1 MGRMLMLKIIF
12 LFIIIQRVIEL
23 CIAKNN
29 EKKLKMRGALEFGQ
43 EHYKFFIILHSLFF
57 ISILI
62 ENYFI
67 QYIEV
72 GFLHFLLIVL
82 IILQLARVWVISTLG
97 ERWNTKIIILP
108 NEKLV
113 KRGLYKYVKHP
124 NYIIVTIELL
134 VIPIMFHAYITAVIF
149 SICNLFLLKVRIR
162 EENKALLHSIE

>member
-1 MGRMLMLKIIF
+1 MLKIIF

-23 CIAKNN
+23 GIAKKN

-43 EHYKFFIILHSLFF
+43 EHYKFFIILHNMFF

-67 QYIEV
+67 QYIEI
-72 GFLHFLLIVL
+72 GFLTFLLIVFV
-82 IILQLARVWVISTLG
+82 ILQLARVWVISTLG

-113 KRGLYKYVKHP
+113 KRGLYKYIKHP

-134 VIPIMFHAYITAVIF
+134 VIPIMFHAYITTVIF
-149 SICNLFLLKVRIR
+149 SVCNLILLKVRIR
-162 EENKALLHSIE
+162 EENKALLQSIE

>member
-1 MGRMLMLKIIF
+1 MLKIIF

>member
-1 MGRMLMLKIIF
+1 MLKIIF

-23 CIAKNN
+23 GIAKNN
-29 EKKLKMRGALEFGQ
+29 EKKLKMRGALEYGQ
-43 EHYKFFIILHSLFF
+43 EHYKFFIILHSMFF

-67 QYIEV
+67 RYIEIR
-72 GFLHFLLIVL
+72 FFTFLLIVF
-82 IILQLARVWVISTLG
+82 IVLQLARVWVISTLG

-113 KRGLYKYVKHP
+113 KRGLYKYIKHP

-134 VIPIMFHAYITAVIF
+134 VIPIMFHAYITTVIF
-149 SICNLFLLKVRIR
+149 SVCNLILLKVRIR
-162 EENKALLHSIE
+162 EENKALLQSIE

>member
-1 MGRMLMLKIIF
+1 MLKIIF

-23 CIAKNN
+23 SIAKKN

-43 EHYKFFIILHSLFF
+43 EHYKFFIILHSMFF

-67 QYIEV
+67 QYIEI
-72 GFLHFLLIVL
+72 GFLTFLLIVFV
-82 IILQLARVWVISTLG
+82 ILQLARVWVISTLG

-113 KRGLYKYVKHP
+113 KRGLYKYIKHP

-134 VIPIMFHAYITAVIF
+134 VIPIMFHAYITTVIF
-149 SICNLFLLKVRIR
+149 SVCNLILLKVRIR
-162 EENKALLHSIE
+162 EENKALLQSIE

>member
-1 MGRMLMLKIIF
+1 MLKIIF

-23 CIAKNN
+23 GIAKKN

-43 EHYKFFIILHSLFF
+43 EHYKFFIILHSMFF

-67 QYIEV
+67 QYIEI
-72 GFLHFLLIVL
+72 GFLTFLLIVFV
-82 IILQLARVWVISTLG
+82 ILQLARVWVISTLG

-113 KRGLYKYVKHP
+113 KRGLYKYIKHP

-134 VIPIMFHAYITAVIF
+134 VIPIMFHAYITTVIF
-149 SICNLFLLKVRIR
+149 SVCNLILLKVRIR
-162 EENKALLHSIE
+162 EENKALLQSIE

>member
-1 MGRMLMLKIIF
+1 MLKIIF

-23 CIAKNN
+23 GIAKNN

-43 EHYKFFIILHSLFF
+43 EHYKFFIILHTMFF

-67 QYIEV
+67 QYVEI
-72 GFLHFLLIVL
+72 GFITFFIVVF
-82 IILQLARVWVISTLG
+82 IILQLARVWVISSLG

-113 KRGLYKYVKHP
+113 KRGLYKYIKHP

-134 VIPIMFHAYITAVIF
+134 VIPIMFHAYITTVIF
-149 SICNLFLLKVRIR
+149 SVCNLILLKVRIR
-162 EENKALLHSIE
+162 EENKALLQSIE

>member
-1 MGRMLMLKIIF
+1 MLKIIF

-23 CIAKNN
+23 GIAKNN
-29 EKKLKMRGALEFGQ
+29 EKKLKERGALEFGQ
-43 EHYKFFIILHSLFF
+43 EHYKFFIILHSMFF

-67 QYIEV
+67 HYLEIRFFT
-72 GFLHFLLIVL
+72 FLIIVF

-113 KRGLYKYVKHP
+113 KRGLYKYIKHP

-134 VIPIMFHAYITAVIF
+134 VIPIMFHAYITTVIF
-149 SICNLFLLKVRIR
+149 SVCNLILLKVRIR
-162 EENKALLHSIE
+162 EENKALLQSIE

>member
-1 MGRMLMLKIIF
+1 MLKIIF

-23 CIAKNN
+23 GIAKNN

-43 EHYKFFIILHSLFF
+43 EHYKFFILLHSMFF

-67 QYIEV
+67 QYVEI
-72 GFLHFLLIVL
+72 GFLTIFIVVF
-82 IILQLARVWVISTLG
+82 IILQLARVWVISSLG

-113 KRGLYKYVKHP
+113 KRGLYKYIKHP

-134 VIPIMFHAYITAVIF
+134 VIPIMFHAYITTVIF
-149 SICNLFLLKVRIR
+149 SVCNLILLKVRIR
-162 EENKALLHSIE
+162 EENKALLQSIE

>member
-1 MGRMLMLKIIF
+1 MLKIIF

-23 CIAKNN
+23 GIAKNN

-43 EHYKFFIILHSLFF
+43 EHYKFFIILHSMFF

-67 QYIEV
+67 QYIEN
-72 GFLHFLLIVL
+72 GFFTFLLIVF

-108 NEKLV
+108 NERLV
-113 KRGLYKYVKHP
+113 KRGFYKYIKHP

-134 VIPIMFHAYITAVIF
+134 VIPIMFHAYITTVIF
-149 SICNLFLLKVRIR
+149 SVCNLILLKVRIR
-162 EENKALLHSIE
+162 EENKALLQSIE

>member
-1 MGRMLMLKIIF
+1 MLKIIF

-23 CIAKNN
+23 GIAKNN
-29 EKKLKMRGALEFGQ
+29 EKKLKMRGALEYGQ
-43 EHYKFFIILHSLFF
+43 EHYKFFIILHSMFF

-67 QYIEV
+67 RYIEIR
-72 GFLHFLLIVL
+72 FFTFLLIVF

-113 KRGLYKYVKHP
+113 KRGLYKYIKHP

-134 VIPIMFHAYITAVIF
+134 VIPIMFHAYITTVIF
-149 SICNLFLLKVRIR
+149 SVCNLILLKVRIR
-162 EENKALLHSIE
+162 EENKALLQSIE